1 MYFRLAPFFASL
13 NQNGR
18 INPVPILWGA
28 IERVSSIKIGP
39 PRNPQVRTSAAE
51 LDYTRSILEGFVR
64 GDELAQKQN

>member
-13 NQNGR
+13 NQEGENQSR
-18 INPVPILWGA
+18 SDFVGA
-28 IERVSSIKIGP
+28 IESVSSIKIGP
-39 PRNPQVRTSAAE
+39 PRNPQVSTSAAE